1 MINVRLLCRLP
12 LLLLLSHQVAW
23 GQGFE
28 GTPVPD
34 YGEHAERERQYDLQ
48 HVRIEARLEIDRG
61 RIEGRVTHRIE
72 VLQDGVTQLVFDAEE
87 LNIQY
92 VAIKEHKLP
101 FSQAGRELRVNLDQ
115 PAAAG
120 DPLEVAIAYDGTPGK
135 GLYFVRPEAG
145 YPDKPLEC
153 WTQGQAEDNHFWVPI
168 YDSPNDRASFETL
181 LTVPEALTAV
191 SNGELVSVE
200 PAESGWHTFHHLM
213 KQPNSTYLIAFAVG
227 PFERFSDTWRTKQIE
242 YFVAEGG
249 GEEKARRSFGMTPDV
264 LEFFSERTGV
274 EYPWPRYAQVAV
286 AQFVVGGMENVSCTL
301 QTDRTLYDATAAQ
314 EDSSQGLVAHEAAHQ
329 WFGDLVTCRTWSDLW
344 LNEGFATYFEKL
356 YREHHDGLDD
366 FRLSVL
372 ESQESFMR
380 SDPPADPRPM
390 VTEFFSRKTGRKS
403 NHVYSKGASV
413 LHMLRFVL
421 GDEAF
426 FKSIKLYLERHRM
439 GLVETR
445 DLQLAVA
452 DTTGRN
458 LEWFFEQWV
467 YLAGYPHFKVSFGYD
482 ETAKTGKLSVEQI
495 QETGG
500 LVPVF
505 RTPVDLEFVVA
516 GVSEVRRIF
525 LQEQKQEFTFPLLE
539 RPSRVRFDKG
549 GWIVKKLDF
558 ERSLDEWIEIA
569 EQDPDVTGRLLAVRA
584 LKNSD
589 DPRATLCLTGVLQ
602 SLDHDRVREEA
613 ADGLASGDRGAEAAE
628 ALLAA
633 LATGRAPVRSRVVRA
648 LGSLK
653 GVAAIPP
660 RLREVLATDPAYG
673 PRIEAVKSL
682 VKLDIENAFDV
693 AELALIIP
701 SDKDRVSRAALGALV
716 DADPRR
722 AAPYV
727 VTAATYGISIDLR
740 HEALSLVS
748 RIADQLTESER
759 KEAVEVVR
767 AGLADEYSR
776 TRSSTVRALQALQA
790 AEALDDL
797 DRLAKEDP
805 NRRVRYSAQR
815 AAERI
820 RKSE

>member
-1 MINVRLLCRLP
+1 MLRLFARSRRFRVGL
-12 LLLLLSHQVAW
+12 
-23 GQGFE
+23 
-28 GTPVPD
+28 
-34 YGEHAERERQYDLQ
+34 
-48 HVRIEARLEIDRG
+48 IEARE
-61 RIEGRVTHRIE
+61 
-72 VLQDGVTQLVFDAEE
+72 
-87 LNIQY
+87 
-92 VAIKEHKLP
+92 K
-101 FSQAGRELRVNLDQ
+101 DQ
-115 PAAAG
+115 RSYG
-120 DPLEVAIAYDGTPGK
+120 IPL
-135 GLYFVRPEAG
+135 
-145 YPDKPLEC
+145 
-153 WTQGQAEDNHFWVPI
+153 
-168 YDSPNDRASFETL
+168 
-181 LTVPEALTAV
+181 
-191 SNGELVSVE
+191 
-200 PAESGWHTFHHLM
+200 
-213 KQPNSTYLIAFAVG
+213 
-227 PFERFSDTWRTKQIE
+227 
-242 YFVAEGG
+242 
-249 GEEKARRSFGMTPDV
+249 
-264 LEFFSERTGV
+264 
-274 EYPWPRYAQVAV
+274 
-286 AQFVVGGMENVSCTL
+286 
-301 QTDRTLYDATAAQ
+301 
-314 EDSSQGLVAHEAAHQ
+314 
-329 WFGDLVTCRTWSDLW
+329 
-344 LNEGFATYFEKL
+344 
-356 YREHHDGLDD
+356 
-366 FRLSVL
+366 
-372 ESQESFMR
+372 
-380 SDPPADPRPM
+380 
-390 VTEFFSRKTGRKS
+390 
-403 NHVYSKGASV
+403 
-413 LHMLRFVL
+413 
-421 GDEAF
+421 
-426 FKSIKLYLERHRM
+426 
-439 GLVETR
+439 
-445 DLQLAVA
+445 
-452 DTTGRN
+452 
-458 LEWFFEQWV
+458 
-467 YLAGYPHFKVSFGYD
+467 SFGY
-482 ETAKTGKLSVEQI
+482 L
-495 QETGG
+495 
-500 LVPVF
+500 
-505 RTPVDLEFVVA
+505 
-516 GVSEVRRIF
+516 VSEVRRIF